1 MGKKLMEDERIIAQ
15 KRKIQSDTC
24 SIVLIMLLMSTVVQ
38 QYIFNAPF
46 SQYAVEFVCFLG
58 ASIYIVI
65 RNIISGNDLYGTKNN
80 DRKLVVVNSLVS
92 GIIICVIAGTSN
104 YIRYSEKFTN
114 GLLLITLIITFICG
128 TFAAFL
134 GFSVMY
140 FLNKRK
146 QKKISEELDKED
158 DNI

>member
-24 SIVLIMLLMSTVVQ
+24 SILLIVLLMSTLVQ

-46 SQYAVEFVCFLG
+46 SQYAVEFICFVG

-65 RNIISGNDLYGTKNN
+65 RNIISGNDLYSTKNN
-80 DRKLVVVNSLVS
+80 DKKLVVVNSLVT
-92 GIIICVIAGTSN
+92 GVVICVITGVSN
-104 YIRYSEKFTN
+104 YIRYSENFTN
-114 GLLLITLIITFICG
+114 GLLLIPLTITFICG
-128 TFAAFL
+128 TFVAFL
-134 GFSVMY
+134 GFSSIY

-158 DNI
+158 DDI